1 MGWVSNSHGF
11 EPFDDLGVV
20 LFLFRVGI
28 HIDLQTLMKMQV
40 GVFGLG
46 LIQFVLRALDI
57 GRISFK
63 VADMSGAASV
73 VLGGGLAVSSSAFVL
88 QLLKKKDQMGLE
100 YVRTSFGVLLLQ
112 DLAVVQLLVAS
123 PILPGGDKIVG

>member
-1 MGWVSNSHGF
+1 M
-11 EPFDDLGVV
+11 
-20 LFLFRVGI
+20 I
-28 HIDLQTLMKMQV
+28 H
-40 GVFGLG
+40 
-46 LIQFVLRALDI
+46 FVLTTLAI
-57 GRISFK
+57 GWIAFK
-63 VADMSGAASV
+63 VDGMSGAALV
-73 VLGGGLAVSSSAFVL
+73 AMGNGLALSSSAFVL

>member
-1 MGWVSNSHGF
+1 M
-11 EPFDDLGVV
+11 
-20 LFLFRVGI
+20 
-28 HIDLQTLMKMQV
+28 
-40 GVFGLG
+40 
-46 LIQFVLRALDI
+46 
-57 GRISFK
+57 
-63 VADMSGAASV
+63 
-73 VLGGGLAVSSSAFVL
+73 AVSSSAFVL